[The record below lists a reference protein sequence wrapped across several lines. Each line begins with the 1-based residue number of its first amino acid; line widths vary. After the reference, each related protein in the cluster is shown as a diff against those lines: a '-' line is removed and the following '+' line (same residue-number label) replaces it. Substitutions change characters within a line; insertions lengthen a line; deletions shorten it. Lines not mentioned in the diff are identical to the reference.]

1 MRQGARKEA
10 SYLVITIILINE
22 KKRRHTCRCPRDTE
36 PFALE
41 SRLTQKNILRSLSKT
56 KSPEAYHKKAI
67 LRNSEDSLSSSRLCV
82 LDMESYMLTFK
93 NLALL
98 YLESGRL

>member
-41 SRLTQKNILRSLSKT
+41 SRLTQKKHSQKPIKNKIPRSLSQ
-56 KSPEAYHKKAI
+56 KSNPQK
-67 LRNSEDSLSSSRLCV
+67 
-82 LDMESYMLTFK
+82 F
-93 NLALL
+93 
-98 YLESGRL
+98 

>member
-36 PFALE
+36 PFVLE
-41 SRLTQKNILRSLSKT
+41 SRLTQKNILRSLSKKNSQKLIT
-56 KSPEAYHKKAI
+56 KKQSSEI
-67 LRNSEDSLSSSRLCV
+67 LRIHCPLVDYVYLIWSRIC
-82 LDMESYMLTFK
+82 
-93 NLALL
+93 
-98 YLESGRL
+98 